1 MITEESFKKVS
12 MYGFIAILIIL
23 TFLILRPILLTI
35 FFALVL
41 GFSFLPVYNFFLR
54 RIKSPNF
61 SALLV
66 VLMFLLIVILP
77 LWFLL
82 PIIIK
87 QLFNAYVFLQGAD
100 ISSLILSMFP
110 NPSAEVI
117 STVSTVTNTFIANIV
132 GAFSKGFS
140 DFIIDIPNFSFQ
152 LGVFLFV
159 LFFVMRDS
167 VKLFDY
173 IKNISPFSVSA
184 EKKLSDQFKGITNA
198 VIYGQIIVGI
208 IQGVLTG
215 VGLFIFGAPN
225 ALLFTFL
232 AILTGIIPIIGA
244 WLIWVPISIY
254 FLIQGDT
261 FAGIGLILYGS
272 IIISWIDNIIRPKFV
287 ADRSNLNTPIT
298 LVGMIGGL
306 MAFGILGLIIGPL
319 IISYL
324 IIVIESYQS
333 KVSLFSFTKKEKY
346 K

>member
-1 MITEESFKKVS
+1 
-12 MYGFIAILIIL
+12 
-23 TFLILRPILLTI
+23 
-35 FFALVL
+35 
-41 GFSFLPVYNFFLR
+41 
-54 RIKSPNF
+54 
-61 SALLV
+61 
-66 VLMFLLIVILP
+66 
-77 LWFLL
+77 
-82 PIIIK
+82 
-87 QLFNAYVFLQGAD
+87 
-100 ISSLILSMFP
+100 
-110 NPSAEVI
+110 
-117 STVSTVTNTFIANIV
+117 
-132 GAFSKGFS
+132 
-140 DFIIDIPNFSFQ
+140 
-152 LGVFLFV
+152 
-159 LFFVMRDS
+159 MRDS